1 METGLE
7 AAFWGA
13 VGGSALLV
21 GALVGFFVRLP
32 PRAIA
37 TIVAFGAGVLTAAI
51 SFELMEDAYERGGL
65 AGTAVGFVLGALT
78 FTGADYLLARSGAR
92 HRKRSGA
99 AAAESMAR
107 AGSSGTSLAIGSMLD
122 NIPESVAIGLSLVGG
137 AGVSVV
143 TVIAVFLSNI
153 PEALSSSAG
162 MRGAGHSRRY
172 VLGLWTLAVP
182 VCALFAFAGYE
193 VVADWDGAATAAV
206 TAFAAGAILAMIAD
220 TMIPEAFEVAHD
232 FAGLVTAAGFLVA
245 FALSRLS
252 A

>member
-1 METGLE
+1 VEIGLE

-21 GALVGFFVRLP
+21 GAVVGFFVRLP

-37 TIVAFGAGVLTAAI
+37 TIVAFGAGVLAAAI

-65 AGTAVGFVLGALT
+65 AGTAVGFILGALV
-78 FTGADYLLARSGAR
+78 FTGANFLLARNGAR
-92 HRKRSGA
+92 HRKRSGSSA
-99 AAAESMAR
+99 GESMDR
-107 AGSSGTSLAIGSMLD
+107 AGSGATSLAIGSMLD

-137 AGVSVV
+137 AGVSTV

-162 MRGAGHSRRY
+162 MRLAGHSRRY
-172 VLGLWTLAVP
+172 VLGLWGLAVP
-182 VCALFAFAGYE
+182 ACGLFAFAGYE
-193 VVADWDGAATAAV
+193 IVSAWDGATIAAI

-245 FALSRLS
+245 FALSRVS
-252 A
+252 G

>member
-1 METGLE
+1 MATGLE

-21 GALVGFFVRLP
+21 GALAGSFVRLS

-51 SFELMEDAYERGGL
+51 SFELMEDAYARGGL
-65 AGTAVGFVLGALT
+65 TGTAVGFAVGALV
-78 FTGADYLLARSGAR
+78 FTGANFFLARRGAR
-92 HRKRSGA
+92 HRKRSGTSDR
-99 AAAESMAR
+99 ESMEGDA
-107 AGSSGTSLAIGSMLD
+107 SSATSLAIGSMLD
-122 NIPESVAIGLSLVGG
+122 NIPESIAIGLSLVGG
-137 AGVSVV
+137 VGVSIV

-162 MRGAGHSRRY
+162 MRRAGHSTRY

-193 VVADWDGAATAAV
+193 VVADWDPDAIAAV
-206 TAFAAGAILAMIAD
+206 TAFAAGAVLAMIAD

-245 FALSRLS
+245 FALSRVS
-252 A
+252 G